1 MRSEDQERA
10 LVEVQSRVVSACVM
24 AASTGGSPLEEV
36 VANSIYFEKRRLK
49 EEPSGSKRDDDATF
63 WSGVHRSVNRA
74 SEREQQDILASI
86 VKRYAEEIVGNFDE
100 RVYRFT
106 TKILPTGLS
115 VLLNA
120 VSPKRL
126 MKNFGAMPRIDETII
141 VQGETEQLRRLH
153 EVGTVIL
160 VPTHVSNIDSIAVGY
175 AIYQLGLPPFIY
187 GAGLNLFS
195 NPLIS
200 FFMHNLGAYTV
211 DRKKR
216 DPLYIEV
223 LKAYATITLE
233 CGYDNIFFPGGTRC
247 RSGAIE
253 RHLKL
258 GLLGTSVGAYVNN
271 LKRKLATPKIFIV
284 PATIS
289 CQLVLEAETLVD
301 DFLKEV
307 GKARYIITDDEF
319 SQPKRVYDFAQKL
332 LSLDSKIYMTV
343 SRAIDPFGNDVD
355 DNGESLD
362 PKGRRLDTSRF
373 VMRDGA
379 PEHLAQRDA
388 EYTHEVG
395 KRVVEAYSRDNV
407 IHTTNV
413 TARAV
418 FNLLRRKNPQQDL
431 LRLIRVGGKIEDLE
445 LRAVY
450 EEASRLLDLLR
461 PLAGDKKIRLG
472 PIVDRGA
479 TEDVVASGLRHFAI
493 YHNTP
498 AAERKGDR
506 VMASDRSV
514 LFYYQNRLEGYSLE
528 ADLAP
533 TLNVEHTALNLSGAK
548 RITT

>member
-10 LVEVQSRVVSACVM
+10 LVEVQSRVVSAYVT
-24 AASTGGSPLEEV
+24 AASVGGSPLEEV

-49 EEPSGSKRDDDATF
+49 EESSGAKRDDDVVF
-63 WSGVHRSVNRA
+63 WNGVHRSVNRA
-74 SEREQQDILASI
+74 SEREQQDILSSI

-153 EVGTVIL
+153 ELGTVIL

-258 GLLGTSVGAYVNN
+258 GLLGTGVGAYVNN
-271 LKRKLATPKIFIV
+271 LTRKLATPKIFIV

-332 LSLDSKIYMTV
+332 LSLDSKIHMTV

-362 PKGRRLDTSRF
+362 PRGRRIDTAQF

-379 PEHLAQRDA
+379 PRHLAQRDA
-388 EYTHEVG
+388 EYTYEVG
-395 KRVVEAYSRDNV
+395 KRVAEAYSRDNV

-418 FNLLRRKNPQQDL
+418 FNLLRRQNPQQDL
-431 LRLIRVGGKIEDLE
+431 LRLIRVGGKIEDFE

-450 EEASRLLDLLR
+450 EEAGRLLDQLR
-461 PLAGDKKIRLG
+461 PLAGNKKIRLG

-493 YHNTP
+493 FHNTP

-528 ADLAP
+528 TDLAP
-533 TLNVEHTALNLSGAK
+533 TLNAEHTALNLTGTK
-548 RITT
+548 RT

>member
-1 MRSEDQERA
+1 MRREDQERA
-10 LVEVQSRVVSACVM
+10 LVEVQSRVVSHYVK
-24 AASTGGSPLEEV
+24 AASLGGMPIEEAI
-36 VANSIYFEKRRLK
+36 ANSIYFEKRRLK
-49 EEPSGSKRDDDATF
+49 EEPPGKAKDEDSSFWRD
-63 WSGVHRSVNRA
+63 VHQKLNRA
-74 SEREQQDILASI
+74 SERELQELLASI

-126 MKNFGAMPRIDETII
+126 LRNFGAMPRIDETII

-153 EVGTVIL
+153 EIGTVIL

-223 LKAYATITLE
+223 LKTYATITLE

-247 RSGAIE
+247 RSGAVE
-253 RHLKL
+253 KHLKL
-258 GLLGTSVGAYVNN
+258 GLLGTGVGAYVHN
-271 LKRKLATPKIFIV
+271 LKKKIASPKIFIV

-319 SQPKRVYDFAQKL
+319 SHPKRVYDFAQKL
-332 LSLDSKIYMTV
+332 LSLDAKIHMTI
-343 SRAIDPFGNDVD
+343 SRGLDPFGNDVD

-362 PKGRRLDTSRF
+362 PKGRRIDPSRY
-373 VMRDGA
+373 VLVDGV
-379 PEHLAQRDA
+379 PEVLPQRDA
-388 EYTHEVG
+388 EYTVEVG
-395 KRVVEAYSRDNV
+395 RRVADAYSKDNV
-407 IHTTNV
+407 AHTTNV

-418 FNLLRRKNPQQDL
+418 FNLLRRHNPHQDL
-431 LRLIRVGGKIEDLE
+431 LRIIRVGGRVEDFE

-450 EEASRLLDLLR
+450 EEAGRIIDGLR
-461 PLAGDKKIRLG
+461 SLALQKQIRLG
-472 PIVDRGA
+472 PIVDRGGA
-479 TEDVVASGLRHFAI
+479 EDVVSSGLRHFAI

-506 VMASDRSV
+506 VMASDRSL
-514 LFYYQNRLEGYSLE
+514 LFYYQNRLEGYGLE
-528 ADLAP
+528 KDLAP
-533 TLNVEHTALNLSGAK
+533 TLNPERTALNLK
-548 RITT
+548 R